1 MKISEFLQGRSVA
14 RQAVTRYIN
23 RHDEIFKNHV
33 KKDGKE
39 LDLDI
44 VAIEALEKVYPLEM
58 PVNVINGVP
67 KESFI
72 KIQNELIISQK
83 KVESLQ
89 GQLLDVQEQIATAK
103 AQELLLEDKTNQVSE
118 LKKQIDLKNDEIE
131 NLRNQAGILGNLL
144 PSSSQEQLSEEKSK
158 GFFAKIFGRK

>member
-1 MKISEFLQGRSVA
+1 MYTKERKTLKISEFLQGRSVE

-23 RHDEIFKNHV
+23 RHDEIFKSHV
-33 KKDGKE
+33 KKVGKE
-39 LDLDI
+39 LDLDM
-44 VAIEALEKVYPLEM
+44 VAIEALEKAYPLDM

-72 KIQNELIISQK
+72 KIQNELIMSQK
-83 KVESLQ
+83 KIESLQ
-89 GQLLDVQEQIATAK
+89 GQLLDVQGQIATAK

-131 NLRNQAGILGNLL
+131 NLK
-144 PSSSQEQLSEEKSK
+144 EQLSEEKSK

>member
-1 MKISEFLQGRSVA
+1 MKISEFLQGRSVE

-23 RHDEIFKNHV
+23 RHDEIFKSHV
-33 KKDGKE
+33 KKVGKE
-39 LDLDI
+39 LDLDM
-44 VAIEALEKVYPLEM
+44 VAIEALEKAYPLDM

-72 KIQNELIISQK
+72 KIQNELIMSQK
-83 KVESLQ
+83 KIESLQ
-89 GQLLDVQEQIATAK
+89 GQLLDVQGQIATAK

-131 NLRNQAGILGNLL
+131 NLRTA
-144 PSSSQEQLSEEKSK
+144 
-158 GFFAKIFGRK
+158 FGRKIKRLSCKNIWT

>member
-1 MKISEFLQGRSVA
+1 M
-14 RQAVTRYIN
+14 
-23 RHDEIFKNHV
+23 
-33 KKDGKE
+33 
-39 LDLDI
+39 
-44 VAIEALEKVYPLEM
+44 
-58 PVNVINGVP
+58 
-67 KESFI
+67 
-72 KIQNELIISQK
+72 SQK

-131 NLRNQAGILGNLL
+131 NLK
-144 PSSSQEQLSEEKSK
+144 EQLSEEKSK

>member
-1 MKISEFLQGRSVA
+1 MKISEFLQGRSVE

-33 KKDGKE
+33 KKVGKE
-39 LDLDI
+39 LDLDM
-44 VAIEALEKVYPLEM
+44 VAIEALEKAYPLEM

-72 KIQNELIISQK
+72 KIQNELIMSQK

-89 GQLLDVQEQIATAK
+89 GQLLDVQEQMAVAK

-131 NLRNQAGILGNLL
+131 NLK
-144 PSSSQEQLSEEKSK
+144 EQLSEEKSK
-158 GFFAKIFGRK
+158 GFFAKIFNSK

>member
-1 MKISEFLQGRSVA
+1 MKISEFLQGRSVE

-23 RHDEIFKNHV
+23 RHEIFKSHV
-33 KKDGKE
+33 KKVGKE
-39 LDLDI
+39 LDLDM
-44 VAIEALEKVYPLEM
+44 VAIEALEKAYPLDM

-72 KIQNELIISQK
+72 KIQNELIMSQK
-83 KVESLQ
+83 KIESLQ
-89 GQLLDVQEQIATAK
+89 GQLLDVQGQIATAK
-103 AQELLLEDKTNQVSE
+103 AQELLLEDKINQVSE

-131 NLRNQAGILGNLL
+131 NLK
-144 PSSSQEQLSEEKSK
+144 EQLSEEKSK

>member
-1 MKISEFLQGRSVA
+1 MYTKERKTLKISEFLQGRSVE

-33 KKDGKE
+33 KKVGKE
-39 LDLDI
+39 LDLDM
-44 VAIEALEKVYPLEM
+44 VAIEALEKAYPLDM
-58 PVNVINGVP
+58 PVNIINGVP

-72 KIQNELIISQK
+72 KIQNELIMSQK

-89 GQLLDVQEQIATAK
+89 GQLLDVQEQIAAAK

-131 NLRNQAGILGNLL
+131 NLK
-144 PSSSQEQLSEEKSK
+144 EQLSEEKSK

>member
-1 MKISEFLQGRSVA
+1 MKISEFLQGRSVE

-23 RHDEIFKNHV
+23 RHDEIFKSHV
-33 KKDGKE
+33 KKVGKE
-39 LDLDI
+39 LDLDM
-44 VAIEALEKVYPLEM
+44 VAIEALEKAYPLDM

-72 KIQNELIISQK
+72 KIQNELIMSQK
-83 KVESLQ
+83 KIESLQ
-89 GQLLDVQEQIATAK
+89 GQLLDVQGQIATAK

-131 NLRNQAGILGNLL
+131 NLRNQAGILGYL
-144 PSSSQEQLSEEKSK
+144 
-158 GFFAKIFGRK
+158 

>member
-1 MKISEFLQGRSVA
+1 MKISEFLQGRSVE

-33 KKDGKE
+33 KKVGKE
-39 LDLDI
+39 LDLDM
-44 VAIEALEKVYPLEM
+44 VAIEALEKAYPLEM

-72 KIQNELIISQK
+72 KIQNELIMSQK
-83 KVESLQ
+83 KVEGLQ
-89 GQLLDVQEQIATAK
+89 GQLLDVQEQMAVAK

-131 NLRNQAGILGNLL
+131 NLK
-144 PSSSQEQLSEEKSK
+144 EQLSEEKSK

>member
-1 MKISEFLQGRSVA
+1 MKISEFLQGRSVE

-33 KKDGKE
+33 KKVGKE
-39 LDLDI
+39 LDLDM
-44 VAIEALEKVYPLEM
+44 VAIEALEKAYPLEM

-72 KIQNELIISQK
+72 KIQNELIMSQK

-89 GQLLDVQEQIATAK
+89 GQLLDVQEQMAVAK

-131 NLRNQAGILGNLL
+131 NLK
-144 PSSSQEQLSEEKSK
+144 EQLSEEKSK

>member
-33 KKDGKE
+33 KKVGKE
-39 LDLDI
+39 LDLDM
-44 VAIEALEKVYPLEM
+44 VAIEALEKAYPLDM
-58 PVNVINGVP
+58 PVNIINGVP

-72 KIQNELIISQK
+72 KIQNELIMSQK

-89 GQLLDVQEQIATAK
+89 GQLLDVQEQIAAAK

-131 NLRNQAGILGNLL
+131 NLK
-144 PSSSQEQLSEEKSK
+144 EQLSEEKSK

>member
-1 MKISEFLQGRSVA
+1 MKISEFLQGRSVE

-33 KKDGKE
+33 KKVGKE
-39 LDLDI
+39 LDLDM
-44 VAIEALEKVYPLEM
+44 VAIEALEKAYPLDM
-58 PVNVINGVP
+58 PVNIINGVP

-72 KIQNELIISQK
+72 KIQNELIMSQK

-131 NLRNQAGILGNLL
+131 NLRNQ
-144 PSSSQEQLSEEKSK
+144 LSEEKSK

>member
-1 MKISEFLQGRSVA
+1 MYRKERKTLKISEFLQGRSVE

-33 KKDGKE
+33 KKVGKE
-39 LDLDI
+39 LDLDM
-44 VAIEALEKVYPLEM
+44 VAIEALEKAYPLDM
-58 PVNVINGVP
+58 PVNIINGVP

-72 KIQNELIISQK
+72 KIQNELIMSQK

-89 GQLLDVQEQIATAK
+89 GQLLDVQEQIAAAK

-131 NLRNQAGILGNLL
+131 NLK
-144 PSSSQEQLSEEKSK
+144 EQLSEEKSK

>member
-83 KVESLQ
+83 KIESLQ
-89 GQLLDVQEQIATAK
+89 GQLLDVQEQIAAAK

-131 NLRNQAGILGNLL
+131 NLMK
-144 PSSSQEQLSEEKSK
+144 LSEEKSK

>member
-23 RHDEIFKNHV
+23 RHAEIFKNHV

-44 VAIEALEKVYPLEM
+44 VAIEALEKIYPLKM
-58 PVNVINGVP
+58 PVNIIDGVP

-72 KIQNELIISQK
+72 KIQNELIASQK
-83 KVESLQ
+83 KIEGLQ
-89 GQLLDVQEQIATAK
+89 GQLLDVQEQIAVAK
-103 AQELLLEDKTNQVSE
+103 AQELLLEDRTNQVSE
-118 LKKQIDLKNDEIE
+118 LKEQIDLKNNEIE
-131 NLRNQAGILGNLL
+131 SLK
-144 PSSSQEQLSEEKSK
+144 EQLSEEKSK

>member
-23 RHDEIFKNHV
+23 RHDEMFKNHV

-39 LDLDI
+39 LDLDM
-44 VAIEALEKVYPLEM
+44 VAIEALEKIYPLEM
-58 PVNVINGVP
+58 PVNVIDGVP

-72 KIQNELIISQK
+72 KIQNELIASQK
-83 KVESLQ
+83 KIEGLQ
-89 GQLLDVQEQIATAK
+89 GQLLDVQEQIAVAK
-103 AQELLLEDKTNQVSE
+103 AQEFLLEDKTNQISE
-118 LKKQIDLKNDEIE
+118 LKEQIGLKNDENK
-131 NLRNQAGILGNLL
+131 NLKA
-144 PSSSQEQLSEEKSK
+144 QLSEEKSK

>member
-1 MKISEFLQGRSVA
+1 MKISEFLQGRSVE

-33 KKDGKE
+33 KKVGKE
-39 LDLDI
+39 LDLDM
-44 VAIEALEKVYPLEM
+44 VAIEALEKAYPLDM

-72 KIQNELIISQK
+72 KIQNELIMSQK
-83 KVESLQ
+83 KIESLQ
-89 GQLLDVQEQIATAK
+89 GQLLDVQGQIATAK

-131 NLRNQAGILGNLL
+131 NLK
-144 PSSSQEQLSEEKSK
+144 EQLSEEKSK

>member
-1 MKISEFLQGRSVA
+1 MKITEFLQGRNVA

-39 LDLDI
+39 LNLDM
-44 VAIEALEKVYPLEM
+44 VAIEALEKIYPLEM
-58 PVNVINGVP
+58 PVNVIDGVP

-72 KIQNELIISQK
+72 KIQNELIASQK
-83 KVESLQ
+83 KIEGLQ
-89 GQLLDVQEQIATAK
+89 GQLLDVQEQIAVAK
-103 AQELLLEDKTNQVSE
+103 AQEFLLEDKTNQISE
-118 LKKQIDLKNDEIE
+118 LKEQIGLKNDEIE
-131 NLRNQAGILGNLL
+131 NLKK
-144 PSSSQEQLSEEKSK
+144 QLSEEKSK

>member
-39 LDLDI
+39 LDLDMMA
-44 VAIEALEKVYPLEM
+44 VEALEKVYPLEM
-58 PVNVINGVP
+58 PVNVIDGVP

-72 KIQNELIISQK
+72 KIQNELIASQK
-83 KVESLQ
+83 KAEGLR
-89 GQLLDVQEQIATAK
+89 GQLLDIQEQIAVAK
-103 AQELLLEDKTNQVSE
+103 VQELLLEDRTNQVSE
-118 LKKQIDLKNDEIE
+118 LKEQIDLKNDEIE
-131 NLRNQAGILGNLL
+131 NLK
-144 PSSSQEQLSEEKSK
+144 EQLSEEKSK

>member
-33 KKDGKE
+33 KKAGKE
-39 LDLDI
+39 LDLDM
-44 VAIEALEKVYPLEM
+44 VAIEALEKIYPLEM

-67 KESFI
+67 MESFV

-83 KVESLQ
+83 KVEGLQ

-118 LKKQIDLKNDEIE
+118 LKEQIGLKNDEIE
-131 NLRNQAGILGNLL
+131 NLKA
-144 PSSSQEQLSEEKSK
+144 QLSEEKSK